1 MVKSFLKFV
10 GITMVTMEVTY
21 LFAGLIA
28 RFPLGGAAFY
38 PPSPTAIS
46 YLRDPAGPG
55 MAPLFLGG
63 GLLRGLLFGM
73 ALFPLRKAF
82 TDMGTWRGGLAFAAV
97 IFIVGYVA
105 ASGGMIEHFV
115 WFNEYP
121 AQFAAITFVE
131 ILIQSLIMG
140 PWTVSWAN
148 RAQV

>member
-10 GITMVTMEVTY
+10 GITMVAMEVTY

-63 GLLRGLLFGM
+63 GLLRGLLFG
-73 ALFPLRKAF
+73 AAFFPLRKAF
-82 TDMGTWRGGLAFAAV
+82 TNMGTWRGGMAFAAV
-97 IFIVGYVA
+97 IFVVGYVA
-105 ASGGMIEHFV
+105 ASGGMIEHLV
-115 WFNEYP
+115 WFNESPP
-121 AQFAAITFVE
+121 AFAAITFVE

-140 PWTVSWAN
+140 PWTVAWSR

>member
-46 YLRDPAGPG
+46 YLRDPAAPG

-63 GLLRGLLFGM
+63 GLLRGLLFGA

-82 TDMGTWRGGLAFAAV
+82 TGMGTWLGGLSFAAV

-105 ASGGMIEHFV
+105 ASGGMIEHLV

-140 PWTVSWAN
+140 PWTVSWAK